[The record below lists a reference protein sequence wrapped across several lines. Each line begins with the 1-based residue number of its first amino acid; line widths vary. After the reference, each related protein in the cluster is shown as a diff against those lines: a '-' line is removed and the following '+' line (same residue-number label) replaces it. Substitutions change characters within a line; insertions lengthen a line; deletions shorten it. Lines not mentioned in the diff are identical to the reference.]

1 MNGDA
6 FFKKKMAMGL
16 GEAIQRHNTL
26 HKMITS
32 GIASQEAR
40 DEYKLITDALNNIQ
54 LDLGFDC
61 NEDGIPDTIEVFAK
75 TAKTSCCRLIPT
87 SSGRRKKTKKGSRR

>member
-1 MNGDA
+1 MAKDS

-26 HKMITS
+26 HKLITS
-32 GIASQEAR
+32 GVAKEETRS
-40 DEYKLITDALNNIQ
+40 EYDLITNALNNIK

-61 NEDGIPDTIEVFAK
+61 DEDGIPDTIEVFAK

-87 SSGRRKKTKKGSRR
+87 TSGRRKRKKSGRK

>member
-1 MNGDA
+1 MNKSY
-6 FFKKKMAMGL
+6 FTKQMAMGL

-26 HKMITS
+26 HKQITS
-32 GIASQEAR
+32 GLGNEASQA
-40 DEYKLITDALNNIQ
+40 EYDLITNALNNIK

-87 SSGRRKKTKKGSRR
+87 SSGRRKKKSKSRR

>member
-1 MNGDA
+1 MSSETY
-6 FFKKKMAMGL
+6 FKKKMAMGL

-26 HKMITS
+26 HKKITS
-32 GIASQEAR
+32 GIASQEAK
-40 DEYKLITDALNNIQ
+40 DEYNLITDALNNIQ

-87 SSGRRKKTKKGSRR
+87 TSGRRKKKKSSRR